1 MDDIIFGHKPRLL
14 DVTAQLKRSA
24 HAALG
29 LAINCA
35 VIPVAGQRM
44 HGTTFRVLKITSKVA
59 TPLVEPAGLLGLDS
73 VTAIVFFLTIL
84 FLCCL
89 LLSHSQASFL

>member
-1 MDDIIFGHKPRLL
+1 
-14 DVTAQLKRSA
+14 
-24 HAALG
+24 
-29 LAINCA
+29 
-35 VIPVAGQRM
+35 M
-44 HGTTFRVLKITSKVA
+44 HVTTFLVLKITSKVA

-89 LLSHSQASFL
+89 LLSHS